1 MSYRFEVYEN
11 GGGALTLAVLTDAGD
26 PVALFENWEYD
37 PNPGNLREAL
47 RDLERDPTA
56 WECWDGDM
64 VERFAIEWPYL
75 GEAEPPTVESLYA
88 EIAAQDDPIRLAN
101 GELTDPERW
110 GSAARKAMGITPFDP
125 YDPYDLEEV
134 DA

>member
-11 GGGALTLAVLTDAGD
+11 DAGALTLAVLTDAGD

-37 PNPGNLREAL
+37 DTPGAL
-47 RDLERDPTA
+47 VNALAELAADPTA
-56 WECWDGDM
+56 WEGWDGDM
-64 VERFAIEWPYL
+64 VERIATDWPYH
-75 GEAEPPTVESLYA
+75 GEAEPPTVESLYE

-101 GELTDPERW
+101 GELTDPAR
-110 GSAARKAMGITPFDP
+110 GGYAARKAMGITPL
-125 YDPYDLEEV
+125 DPYDLEEA

>member
-11 GGGALTLAVLTDAGD
+11 GGGAITLAVLDGD
-26 PVALFENWEYD
+26 TPVALFENWEYD
-37 PNPGNLREAL
+37 PNPGHLREAL

-64 VERFAIEWPYL
+64 VERIAIEWPRGAY
-75 GEAEPPTVESLYA
+75 GREAPTVAELYDV
-88 EIAAQDDPIRLAN
+88 IRTYDTPIRLAN

-110 GSAARKAMGITPFDP
+110 GSASRKAMDITP
-125 YDPYDLEEV
+125 YDRYGLEEV

>member
-11 GGGALTLAVLTDAGD
+11 NAGALTLAVLTDAGD

-47 RDLERDPTA
+47 RDLEQDPTA
-56 WECWDGDM
+56 WKCWDGDM
-64 VERFAIEWPYL
+64 VERIANDWPYH
-75 GEAEPPTVESLYA
+75 GEAEPPTVESLYE
-88 EIAAQDDPIRLAN
+88 EIAAQDDPIRLAS
-101 GELTDPERW
+101 GELTDPGHW
-110 GSAARKAMGITPFDP
+110 GYAARKAMGITPL
-125 YDPYDLEEV
+125 DLEEV

>member
-11 GGGALTLAVLTDAGD
+11 NAGALTLAVLTDAGD

-47 RDLERDPTA
+47 RDLEQDPTA
-56 WECWDGDM
+56 WEGWEGNM
-64 VERFAIEWPYL
+64 VERIANDWPRHDTT
-75 GEAEPPTVESLYA
+75 EPPTVESLYE
-88 EIAAQDDPIRLAN
+88 EIAAQDDPILLRD
-101 GELTDPERW
+101 GSLTDPERW
-110 GSAARKAMGITPFDP
+110 GYAARKAMSIG
-125 YDPYDLEEV
+125 EEV

>member
-1 MSYRFEVYEN
+1 MNYRFEVYEN
-11 GGGALTLAVLTDAGD
+11 DGGALTLAVLTDAGD

-47 RDLERDPTA
+47 RDLEQDPTA

-64 VERFAIEWPYL
+64 VERIATDWPYR

-88 EIAAQDDPIRLAN
+88 KIAAQDDPIRLAN

-110 GSAARKAMGITPFDP
+110 GYAARKAMGITPL
-125 YDPYDLEEV
+125 DPYDLEEA

>member
-11 GGGALTLAVLTDAGD
+11 NAGALTLAVLTGAGD

-47 RDLERDPTA
+47 RDLEQDPTA

-64 VERFAIEWPYL
+64 VERIASNWPRH
-75 GEAEPPTVESLYA
+75 APTEPPTVESLYE

-110 GSAARKAMGITPFDP
+110 GYAARKAMGITPL
-125 YDPYDLEEV
+125 DPYDLEEA